1 MANKTVQS
9 VRGFIDILPEDAWK
23 WQFIEATARE
33 VFQLYGFEEIRT
45 PLLEKTD
52 LFSRSVG
59 EATDIVGKEMY
70 TFTDRSGDSL
80 SLRPEGTAPVVRA
93 YLEHGF
99 AKNRPESSF
108 YYLAPMFR
116 HERPQHGRLRQFHQI
131 GAELFGIP
139 GPEADAEIINLQ
151 ADLLSRMGLKD
162 FSLVINSLGCR
173 ACQPEYHRKL
183 VGFLEPLAPKLC
195 SDCQR
200 RVQGNPLRVLD
211 CKEAECQA
219 LLRSQSV
226 PQISESLCPACRE
239 HFSELQAILKTLGL
253 EFTLDPFLVRGLDYY
268 TRTAFEIYPGKAE
281 SRSRTDAIS
290 AGGRYD
296 ELISD
301 LGGPPLPA
309 VGFALGMERI
319 LLQLPGIPPPAK
331 KPALALLAMGVSA
344 RRLVQKLAGELR
356 ANGFPA
362 RADLKGGSLK
372 AQIHRA
378 DRGGAELVIIIGED
392 EIKDQTVM
400 VRNLKKSEQEK
411 VPAKDLVAYLS
422 NRLK

>member
-1 MANKTVQS
+1 MTNKTVQS
-9 VRGFIDILPEDAWK
+9 VRGFVDILPEDVWK
-23 WQFIEATARE
+23 WRFIETTARE

-45 PLLEKTD
+45 PVLEKTD

-80 SLRPEGTAPVVRA
+80 SLRPEGTVAVARA

-139 GPEADAEIINLQ
+139 GPEADAEVIALQ
-151 ADLLSRMGLKD
+151 ADLLSRLGLKD
-162 FSLVINSLGCR
+162 FSLVLNSLGCR
-173 ACQPEYHRKL
+173 VCQPQYHQRL
-183 VGFLEPLAPKLC
+183 VNFLEPLAPQLC
-195 SDCQR
+195 PDCR
-200 RVQGNPLRVLD
+200 RRIQSNPLRVLD
-211 CKEAECQA
+211 CKEAECQS

-226 PQISESLCPACRE
+226 PRISESLCLVCQD
-239 HFSELQAILKTLGL
+239 HFSELQAILKTLEL
-253 EFTLDPFLVRGLDYY
+253 EFILDPFLVRGLDYY
-268 TRTAFEIYPGKAE
+268 TRTAFEIYPGRAGG
-281 SRSRTDAIS
+281 RSRTDAIS

-296 ELISD
+296 ELISE
-301 LGGPPLPA
+301 LGGPSLPA
-309 VGFALGMERI
+309 VGFALGIERI
-319 LLQLPGIPPPAK
+319 ILQLPELPPPAT
-331 KPALALLAMGVSA
+331 KPALALLAVGSSA
-344 RRLVQKLAGELR
+344 RRLIQKLARELK

-372 AQIHRA
+372 AQFHRA

-400 VRNLKKSEQEK
+400 VRDLKKSEQEK
-411 VPAKDLVAYLS
+411 VPAKDIVSYLS

>member
-9 VRGFIDILPEDAWK
+9 VRGFVDLLPEDAWK
-23 WQFIEATARE
+23 WQFLEATARE

-99 AKNRPESSF
+99 AKSHPESSF

-139 GPEADAEIINLQ
+139 GPEADAEIISLQ

-162 FSLVINSLGCR
+162 FSLAINSLGCR
-173 ACQPEYHRKL
+173 ACQPEYHRRL

-195 SDCQR
+195 PNCQK
-200 RVQGNPLRVLD
+200 RVRGNPLRVLD
-211 CKEAECQA
+211 CKEAECRA

-226 PQISESLCPACRE
+226 PRISDSLCPACSE
-239 HFSELQAILKTLGL
+239 HFSELQAILKTMGL

-268 TRTAFEIYPGKAE
+268 TRTAFEIYPGK
-281 SRSRTDAIS
+281 SGSQSRTDAIS

-301 LGGPPLPA
+301 LGGPALPA

-319 LLQLPGIPPPAK
+319 LLQLPEIPPPAK
-331 KPALALLAMGVSA
+331 KPAVALLAMGVSA
-344 RRLVQKLAGELR
+344 RRLVQKLARELR
-356 ANGFPA
+356 ENGFPA
-362 RADLKGGSLK
+362 RADLKGGSFK

-378 DRGGAELVIIIGED
+378 DRAGAGLVLILGED
-392 EIKDQTVM
+392 EIRDQTVM
-400 VRNLKKSEQEK
+400 VKDLKKSEQEK
-411 VPAKDLVAYLS
+411 IPAKDLVAYLRNKLS
-422 NRLK
+422 

>member
-80 SLRPEGTAPVVRA
+80 SLRPEGTASVVRA

-226 PQISESLCPACRE
+226 PRISESLCPACRE

-309 VGFALGMERI
+309 VGFALGMERL
-319 LLQLPGIPPPAK
+319 LLQLPEIPPPAK

-356 ANGFPA
+356 GNGFPA

-411 VPAKDLVAYLS
+411 VSAKDLVSYLS
-422 NRLK
+422 THAK